1 MIVTYADEF
10 KKQFIRLPQRVQDAY
25 HVQEDILKT
34 NVFDTRLHA
43 KPLKNYEGMFS
54 FRVTRAYRV
63 LFRISDHTIVICLTI
78 SHRKDAYR

>member
-10 KKQFIRLPQRVQDAY
+10 KKQFIHLPQRIKDAY
-25 HVQEDILKT
+25 RVQEDILKI

-43 KPLKNYEGMFS
+43 KPLKNYDGLFS

-63 LFRISDHTIVICLTI
+63 LFRISENTIVICLTI
-78 SHRKDAYR
+78 SHRKDAHR